1 MYRIFI
7 TIEKNVIK
15 ENKKVDKL
23 EVVDLYEN
31 ANKTKIDE
39 FTNKTNSTL
48 KVNIDKKRKVKEF
61 GWIEMMAFTIPYL
74 DNILRKPNRFIV
86 NEEEIVKIEQAKKVS
101 VETIKHLS
109 KNTNFIQTVDKET
122 GDVTPSKLLNVRK
135 EETYNTYENRLVFTL
150 IQNMNRFIKKKK
162 ENLTKISPE
171 SENNN
176 TEEKDNKMLE
186 YSATSTVEDEQIEVN
201 LSLNSKLVPNSGK
214 DTEELSTIIAQIDE
228 IEKKIQGLQST
239 EVYKTLAKEHVLEV
253 REPVKKTNVI
263 LKNVNFQY
271 AMKLWDYLRDNFEDK
286 DTSTEE
292 QKDYMDNGNLKK
304 MVDETFLLHY
314 LTMKTL
320 DNDDIEE
327 KKDTKEEMQKNVV
340 DQMIDKMLEIN
351 ENLSEEQIK
360 NLIAAKYEV
369 VKYKKLAVIQ
379 EIQKIFRDHI
389 KSYMKRIGNRED
401 TEE

>member
-1 MYRIFI
+1 M
-7 TIEKNVIK
+7 
-15 ENKKVDKL
+15 DKL

-171 SENNN
+171 SENN

-379 EIQKIFRDHI
+379 EIQKIFREHI

>member
-1 MYRIFI
+1 M
-7 TIEKNVIK
+7 N
-15 ENKKVDKL
+15 KL

-31 ANKTKIDE
+31 SNKTKIDE

-61 GWIEMMAFTIPYL
+61 GWIEMIAFTIPYL

-162 ENLTKISPE
+162 ENLTKIGPE
-171 SENNN
+171 SENN

-186 YSATSTVEDEQIEVN
+186 YSAISTVEDEQIEVN

-292 QKDYMDNGNLKK
+292 QKDYMDNSNLKK

-327 KKDTKEEMQKNVV
+327 KKDTKEEMQKIVI

-369 VKYKKLAVIQ
+369 IKYKKLAVIQ
-379 EIQKIFRDHI
+379 EIQKIFREHI

>member
-1 MYRIFI
+1 M
-7 TIEKNVIK
+7 N
-15 ENKKVDKL
+15 KL

-31 ANKTKIDE
+31 SNKTKIDE

-61 GWIEMMAFTIPYL
+61 GWIEMIAFTIPYL

-162 ENLTKISPE
+162 GNLTKIGPE
-171 SENNN
+171 SKNN

-271 AMKLWDYLRDNFEDK
+271 VMKLWDYLRDNFEDK

-292 QKDYMDNGNLKK
+292 QKDYMDNSNLKK

-327 KKDTKEEMQKNVV
+327 KKDTKEEIQKIVI

-369 VKYKKLAVIQ
+369 IKYKKLAVIQ
-379 EIQKIFRDHI
+379 EIQKIFREHI

>member
-1 MYRIFI
+1 M
-7 TIEKNVIK
+7 N
-15 ENKKVDKL
+15 KL

-31 ANKTKIDE
+31 SNKTKIDE

-48 KVNIDKKRKVKEF
+48 KVNIDNKRKVKEF
-61 GWIEMMAFTIPYL
+61 DWIEMIAFTIPYL

-162 ENLTKISPE
+162 ENLTKIGPE
-171 SENNN
+171 SENN

-214 DTEELSTIIAQIDE
+214 DTEELSTVIAQIDE

-292 QKDYMDNGNLKK
+292 QKDYMDNSNLKK

-327 KKDTKEEMQKNVV
+327 KKDTKEEMQKIVI

-369 VKYKKLAVIQ
+369 IKYKKLAVIQ
-379 EIQKIFRDHI
+379 EIQKIFREHI

>member
-1 MYRIFI
+1 M
-7 TIEKNVIK
+7 
-15 ENKKVDKL
+15 DKL

-314 LTMKTL
+314 LTMQTL

>member
-1 MYRIFI
+1 M
-7 TIEKNVIK
+7 
-15 ENKKVDKL
+15 DKL

-171 SENNN
+171 SENN

-214 DTEELSTIIAQIDE
+214 DTEELSTIIEQIDE

-286 DTSTEE
+286 ATSTEE

>member
-1 MYRIFI
+1 M
-7 TIEKNVIK
+7 
-15 ENKKVDKL
+15 DKL

-31 ANKTKIDE
+31 SNKTKIDE

-48 KVNIDKKRKVKEF
+48 KVNIDQKRKVKEL

-171 SENNN
+171 SENN

-292 QKDYMDNGNLKK
+292 QKDYMDNSNLKQ

-327 KKDTKEEMQKNVV
+327 KKDTKEEMQKIVI
-340 DQMIDKMLEIN
+340 DQIIDKMLEIN

-369 VKYKKLAVIQ
+369 IKYKKLAVIQ
-379 EIQKIFRDHI
+379 EIQKIFREHI

-401 TEE
+401 TEEWKN

>member
-1 MYRIFI
+1 M
-7 TIEKNVIK
+7 N
-15 ENKKVDKL
+15 KL

-61 GWIEMMAFTIPYL
+61 GWIEMIAFTIPYL

-162 ENLTKISPE
+162 ENLTKIGPE
-171 SENNN
+171 SENN

-314 LTMKTL
+314 LTMQTL

-327 KKDTKEEMQKNVV
+327 KKDTKEEMQKIVI

-389 KSYMKRIGNRED
+389 KSYMKRIGNREE

>member
-1 MYRIFI
+1 MS
-7 TIEKNVIK
+7 
-15 ENKKVDKL
+15 KL

-61 GWIEMMAFTIPYL
+61 GWIEMIAFTIPYL

-162 ENLTKISPE
+162 ENLTKIGPE
-171 SENNN
+171 SENN

-292 QKDYMDNGNLKK
+292 QKDYMDNSNLKK

-327 KKDTKEEMQKNVV
+327 KKDTKEEMQKIVI

-369 VKYKKLAVIQ
+369 IKYKKLAVIQ
-379 EIQKIFRDHI
+379 EIQKIFREHI
-389 KSYMKRIGNRED
+389 KSYMKRIGNKED

>member
-1 MYRIFI
+1 M
-7 TIEKNVIK
+7 
-15 ENKKVDKL
+15 DKL

-171 SENNN
+171 SENN

-214 DTEELSTIIAQIDE
+214 DTEELSTIIEQIDE

>member
-1 MYRIFI
+1 
-7 TIEKNVIK
+7 
-15 ENKKVDKL
+15 
-23 EVVDLYEN
+23 
-31 ANKTKIDE
+31 
-39 FTNKTNSTL
+39 
-48 KVNIDKKRKVKEF
+48 
-61 GWIEMMAFTIPYL
+61 
-74 DNILRKPNRFIV
+74 
-86 NEEEIVKIEQAKKVS
+86 
-101 VETIKHLS
+101 
-109 KNTNFIQTVDKET
+109 
-122 GDVTPSKLLNVRK
+122 
-135 EETYNTYENRLVFTL
+135 
-150 IQNMNRFIKKKK
+150 MNRFIKKKK

-171 SENNN
+171 SENN

-314 LTMKTL
+314 LTMQTL

-389 KSYMKRIGNRED
+389 KSYMKRIGNREE

>member
-1 MYRIFI
+1 M
-7 TIEKNVIK
+7 N
-15 ENKKVDKL
+15 KL

-31 ANKTKIDE
+31 SNKTKIDE

-61 GWIEMMAFTIPYL
+61 DWIEMIAFTIPYL

-135 EETYNTYENRLVFTL
+135 EETYNTYENRLIFTL

-162 ENLTKISPE
+162 ENLTKIGPE
-171 SENNN
+171 SENN

-292 QKDYMDNGNLKK
+292 QKDYMDNSNLKK

-327 KKDTKEEMQKNVV
+327 KKDTKEEMQKIVI

-369 VKYKKLAVIQ
+369 IKYKKLAVIQ
-379 EIQKIFRDHI
+379 EIQKIFREHI

>member
-1 MYRIFI
+1 M
-7 TIEKNVIK
+7 
-15 ENKKVDKL
+15 DKL

-171 SENNN
+171 SENN

-314 LTMKTL
+314 LTMQTL

-389 KSYMKRIGNRED
+389 KSYMKRIGNREE

>member
-171 SENNN
+171 SENN
-176 TEEKDNKMLE
+176 TE
-186 YSATSTVEDEQIEVN
+186 
-201 LSLNSKLVPNSGK
+201 
-214 DTEELSTIIAQIDE
+214 
-228 IEKKIQGLQST
+228 
-239 EVYKTLAKEHVLEV
+239 
-253 REPVKKTNVI
+253 
-263 LKNVNFQY
+263 
-271 AMKLWDYLRDNFEDK
+271 
-286 DTSTEE
+286 
-292 QKDYMDNGNLKK
+292 
-304 MVDETFLLHY
+304 
-314 LTMKTL
+314 
-320 DNDDIEE
+320 
-327 KKDTKEEMQKNVV
+327 
-340 DQMIDKMLEIN
+340 
-351 ENLSEEQIK
+351 
-360 NLIAAKYEV
+360 
-369 VKYKKLAVIQ
+369 
-379 EIQKIFRDHI
+379 
-389 KSYMKRIGNRED
+389 
-401 TEE
+401 

>member
-1 MYRIFI
+1 M
-7 TIEKNVIK
+7 
-15 ENKKVDKL
+15 DKL

-162 ENLTKISPE
+162 ENLTKIGPE
-171 SENNN
+171 SENN

-389 KSYMKRIGNRED
+389 KSYMKRIGNREE

>member
-1 MYRIFI
+1 M
-7 TIEKNVIK
+7 
-15 ENKKVDKL
+15 DKL

-171 SENNN
+171 SENN

-314 LTMKTL
+314 LTMQTL

-389 KSYMKRIGNRED
+389 KSYMKKIGNRED

>member
-1 MYRIFI
+1 M
-7 TIEKNVIK
+7 
-15 ENKKVDKL
+15 DKL

-31 ANKTKIDE
+31 SNKTKIDE

-171 SENNN
+171 SENN

-292 QKDYMDNGNLKK
+292 QKDYMDNSNLKK

-314 LTMKTL
+314 LTMQTL

-389 KSYMKRIGNRED
+389 KSYMKRIGNREE

>member
-1 MYRIFI
+1 M
-7 TIEKNVIK
+7 N
-15 ENKKVDKL
+15 KL

-31 ANKTKIDE
+31 SNKTKIDE

-61 GWIEMMAFTIPYL
+61 GWIEMIAFTIPYL

-86 NEEEIVKIEQAKKVS
+86 NEEKIVKIEQAKKVS

-162 ENLTKISPE
+162 ENLTKIGPE
-171 SENNN
+171 SENN

-292 QKDYMDNGNLKK
+292 QKDYMDNSNLKK

-327 KKDTKEEMQKNVV
+327 KKDTKEEMQKIVI

-369 VKYKKLAVIQ
+369 IKYKKLAVIQ
-379 EIQKIFRDHI
+379 EIQKIFREHI

>member
-1 MYRIFI
+1 M
-7 TIEKNVIK
+7 
-15 ENKKVDKL
+15 DKL

-74 DNILRKPNRFIV
+74 DNILRKPNMFIV
-86 NEEEIVKIEQAKKVS
+86 NEDEIVKIEQAKKVS

-171 SENNN
+171 SENN

-214 DTEELSTIIAQIDE
+214 DTEELSTIIEQIDE

>member
-1 MYRIFI
+1 M
-7 TIEKNVIK
+7 N
-15 ENKKVDKL
+15 KL

-31 ANKTKIDE
+31 SNKTKIDE

-61 GWIEMMAFTIPYL
+61 GWIEMIAFTIPYL

-162 ENLTKISPE
+162 ENLTKIGPE
-171 SENNN
+171 SENN

-292 QKDYMDNGNLKK
+292 QKDYMDNSNLKK

-389 KSYMKRIGNRED
+389 KSYMKKIGNRED

>member
-1 MYRIFI
+1 M
-7 TIEKNVIK
+7 
-15 ENKKVDKL
+15 DKL
-23 EVVDLYEN
+23 EVVDVYEN

-171 SENNN
+171 SENN

-314 LTMKTL
+314 LTMQTL

-389 KSYMKRIGNRED
+389 KSYMKRIVNREE

>member
-1 MYRIFI
+1 M
-7 TIEKNVIK
+7 
-15 ENKKVDKL
+15 DKL

-61 GWIEMMAFTIPYL
+61 GWIEMIAFTIPYL

-162 ENLTKISPE
+162 ENLTKIGPE
-171 SENNN
+171 SENN

-292 QKDYMDNGNLKK
+292 QKDYMDNSNLKK

-327 KKDTKEEMQKNVV
+327 KKDTKEEMQKIVI

-369 VKYKKLAVIQ
+369 IKYKKLAVIQ
-379 EIQKIFRDHI
+379 EIQKIFREHI

>member
-1 MYRIFI
+1 M
-7 TIEKNVIK
+7 
-15 ENKKVDKL
+15 DKL

-162 ENLTKISPE
+162 ENLTKIGPE
-171 SENNN
+171 SENN

-314 LTMKTL
+314 LTMQTL

-389 KSYMKRIGNRED
+389 KSYMKRIGNREE

>member
-171 SENNN
+171 SENN

-314 LTMKTL
+314 LTMQTL

-389 KSYMKRIGNRED
+389 KSYMKRIGNREE

>member
-1 MYRIFI
+1 M
-7 TIEKNVIK
+7 
-15 ENKKVDKL
+15 DKL

-389 KSYMKRIGNRED
+389 KSYMKRIGNREE

>member
-1 MYRIFI
+1 M
-7 TIEKNVIK
+7 
-15 ENKKVDKL
+15 DKL

-31 ANKTKIDE
+31 ANKTQIDE

-171 SENNN
+171 SENN

-214 DTEELSTIIAQIDE
+214 DTEELSTIIEQIDE

-292 QKDYMDNGNLKK
+292 QKDYMDNDNLKK

-327 KKDTKEEMQKNVV
+327 KKDTKEEMQKIVI

-369 VKYKKLAVIQ
+369 IKYKKLAVIQ